1 LLLTYSL
8 KDMEKCVIYS
18 RVSSDHQDY
27 ERQISDLRR
36 YAEGKYIVDNKIFA
50 EKVSVYRK
58 KGQKLADSPAFE
70 EMKHYVEKHGIK
82 NILMWEISRLA
93 RNTANALTAIEE
105 FSSKGVGI
113 FFYKE
118 GLFSLNREHKLTIS
132 ILCSIA
138 EKERDDI
145 MARVS
150 SGHKRSVENGSAA
163 GYFGKSLPYGYT
175 RLKVKDNEA
184 GLLMIEEKEAK
195 IIQMIFDWAEGKEG
209 LPMSQRA
216 IASRL
221 NSLGI
226 PTRWKKLGR
235 VYKNENNISIQIT
248 WKPNAVG
255 LILNNTLYKGIR
267 NFAGRTYD
275 APKIIE
281 PGQWDRVQA
290 FKRKKLGYKLKET
303 KYRYLLKGKIICGNS
318 LCGRMYGCSTEL
330 RYNMEQTFYRCN
342 GSKDITIKC
351 RNGQFG
357 GTALDEGVYSLL
369 FYHKGLFPKMKEE
382 ALASFDIKTK
392 EKQIDFHNKELR
404 QNQNSLKRMLDS
416 FVRGGYEDAYG
427 RNDAK
432 YHYNRDRKRV
442 VGNIQEHERE
452 IKLLSHEI
460 DDFKKMKDLN
470 ADTFLNEIA
479 LYETDDFER
488 KSEFVNK
495 YINKVVFHKV
505 KESKINLSDLIWYRV
520 YRKDYFNRIENA
532 VFTEGDKIKFY
543 IPNGKDNFAFVEV
556 FAFGSPNPV
565 KGIISNHTKL
575 FHYSGD
581 RLKINNDGTLVWD
594 KKPGQEI
601 LKQEKLAI
609 EESKKQ
615 LDKLLKEAL
624 NNTI

>member
-1 LLLTYSL
+1 
-8 KDMEKCVIYS
+8 MEKCVIYS

-58 KGQKLADSPAFE
+58 KGQKLADRPAFE
-70 EMKHYVEKHGIK
+70 EMKHYVENHGIK

-105 FSSKGVGI
+105 FSSKGIGI

-118 GLFSLNREHKLTIS
+118 SLFSLNKEHKLTIS

-163 GYFGKSLPYGYT
+163 GYFGNSLPYGYI
-175 RLKVKDNEA
+175 RVKGKDKSA
-184 GLLMIEEKEAK
+184 GLLMKDEKEEGV
-195 IIQMIFDWAEGKEG
+195 IQMIFDWAEGKDG

-216 IASRL
+216 IASKL

-235 VYKNENNISIQIT
+235 VYKNEKNIPIQIT
-248 WKPNAVG
+248 WKPNAIGV
-255 LILNNTLYKGIR
+255 ILNNTLYKGIR
-267 NFAGRTYD
+267 NFAGETYD

-281 PGQWDRVQA
+281 PDQWDRVQA
-290 FKRKKLGYKLKET
+290 LKRKKIGYKLKET
-303 KYRYLLKGKIICGNS
+303 KYRYLLKGKITCGNS

-357 GTALDEGVYSLL
+357 GEALDEGVYSLL
-369 FYHKGLFPKMKEE
+369 FYHKGLFPKMKQE
-382 ALASFDIKTK
+382 ALAAFDIKAK
-392 EKQIDFHNKELR
+392 EKQVDFHKKELK
-404 QNQNSLKRMLDS
+404 QNQNSLKRMLDN
-416 FVRGGYEDAYG
+416 FNRGVYDDAYG
-427 RNDAK
+427 KNDAK
-432 YHYNRDRKRV
+432 YHFNRDRKEV
-442 VGNIQEHERE
+442 VRNIQEHERH
-452 IKLLSHEI
+452 IKNSSNEI
-460 DDFKKMKDLN
+460 DDFKKMKGLN

-495 YINKVVFHKV
+495 YINNVVFHKV
-505 KESKINLSDLIWYRV
+505 KECKVNLSDLIWYKV
-520 YRKDYFNRIENA
+520 FRKDYFNRIENA
-532 VFTEGDKIKFY
+532 VFSEGDKIMFY

-556 FAFGSPNPV
+556 FAFGSQNPV

-575 FHYSGD
+575 FHYSGN
-581 RLKINNDGTLVWD
+581 RLKINDDGILVWD

-615 LDKLLKEAL
+615 LDKLMKDAL